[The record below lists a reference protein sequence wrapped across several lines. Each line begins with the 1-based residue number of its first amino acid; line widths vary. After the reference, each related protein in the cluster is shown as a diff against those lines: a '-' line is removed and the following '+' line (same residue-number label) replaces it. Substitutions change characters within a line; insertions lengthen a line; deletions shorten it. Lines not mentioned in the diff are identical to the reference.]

1 MPDVPAPPPVP
12 PPVPVPDRDGDP
24 LAAVTGALHGL
35 GRGLD
40 GLSIAELIWL
50 AATAGQHDPAA
61 SAPTAPGAPAPDAA
75 ADPGP
80 GAVDARERIGR
91 RPGLGVYGPSAPGG
105 ASLPAREM
113 SVPRGTALPRARELA
128 RALRPLRRVW
138 PAGRSARL
146 DVGETVAGYA
156 RSGELLPAFRPAPE
170 RWFDLTVVLDRSATM
185 AVWQDTGAEL
195 LKVLASTGAFRTL
208 RVREA
213 ASWPPVAA
221 TGPGTGAGTGA
232 AGLGYAGAPSP
243 RPRRLVLVFS
253 DCVSGAG
260 GERAFWD
267 RLRGWAAAAPTVL
280 VNPLP
285 SRIWRHSGLDLP
297 AVRVTPPGAPGARN
311 PALRFA
317 VPPLAEQAYG
327 PSEDAPSGGHR
338 DAWLP
343 LPVVG
348 LTPRAVSRW
357 ARTLMRGDPD
367 GCEAVLL
374 PGPGLTGPVP
384 AAPDERP
391 ADATQLAEAFLR
403 RASTPAVRLAVLCSA
418 YPQLYTGLLHV
429 IRQEL
434 VPEASAADL
443 AEMVVGGLF
452 LVEAQE
458 AGTGA
463 GAALG
468 GPVLRFR
475 EGVRAHLAPRLGARD
490 ALRTR
495 EVLTRFVAAHAAAP
509 GRFPALVPDA
519 AGGAGIAPELEPFA
533 RASDRTLRDLGAGA
547 ASGSASLAS
556 RVVLSATGWVERSP
570 SRPYFFL
577 SYAHTPRLGSHA
589 TDSNRWVKRFYR
601 DLCDE
606 VSALVNLPAGAAVGF
621 MDDQMEAGEGWAERL
636 SDVLSTCRVLVP
648 LYSPRYFTSES
659 CGKEWYAFAQ
669 RSVFQRA
676 RDDEPVQAVVPA
688 VWVPVPPGQMPRP
701 AQQLHFDSSSFGE
714 RYATDGL
721 YGLIQL
727 RGYPDEYRG
736 VVNQLAVRIVGVAE
750 STRIESDGAV
760 DYRRAPSAFRSHAQA
775 EESLR
780 IAVVAPTL
788 HDLSQ
793 GRDPRYYG
801 ASPDRWNPYQP
812 ESRRPLVDVATDLA
826 FHLNDQVDA
835 STLDAEVAR
844 VERSDPSTG
853 PLVLLVDPWA
863 LSVPRLRSALIA
875 LREAREPG
883 TVVLVASNRRDE
895 QSHAAR
901 TSLLDALYSVLPAQW
916 YGPHGHL
923 SESIRGLNTLEEFG
937 AAVPRAVEDAY
948 AAYLDRTLTDP
959 PPDAPAGPPP
969 QRPRLREPG
978 STPEPE

>member
-1 MPDVPAPPPVP
+1 MPDAPAPPPP
-12 PPVPVPDRDGDP
+12 PAPDREGDP

-40 GLSIAELIWL
+40 ALSIAEVLWL

-61 SAPTAPGAPAPDAA
+61 SAAAAPGAPAPDAA
-75 ADPGP
+75 TAAGA

-91 RPGLGVYGPSAPGG
+91 RPGLGVYGPSGPGG

-113 SVPRGTALPRARELA
+113 SVPRAAALPRARELA

-138 PAGRSARL
+138 PAGRGTRL

-170 RWFDLTVVLDRSATM
+170 RWFDLTVVLDRSPTM

-221 TGPGTGAGTGA
+221 TSPGTGAG
-232 AGLGYAGAPSP
+232 GLGAGAPSA
-243 RPRRLVLVFS
+243 RPRRLVLVLS

-267 RLRGWAAAAPTVL
+267 RLRGWAAATPTVL

-285 SRIWRHSGLDLP
+285 SRIWRYSGLDLP

-317 VPPLAEQAYG
+317 VPPLAELAYG
-327 PSEDAPSGGHR
+327 PSAREHAPVGGHG

-348 LTPRAVSRW
+348 LTPRSVSRW

-374 PGPGLTGPVP
+374 PGPGLVGPAP
-384 AAPDERP
+384 AAPGEGP
-391 ADATQLAEAFLR
+391 ADAARTAEAFLR

-434 VPEASAADL
+434 VPEATAADL
-443 AEMVVGGLF
+443 AEVVVGGLF
-452 LVEAQE
+452 LVEARAAGAE
-458 AGTGA
+458 AGVGP
-463 GAALG
+463 G

-475 EGVRAHLAPRLGARD
+475 DGVREHLAPRLGARD

-495 EVLTRFVAAHAAAP
+495 EVLTRFVAAHTAAP

-519 AGGAGIAPELEPFA
+519 AGAAGIGPEAEPFA
-533 RASDRTLRDLGAGA
+533 RASDRTLRDLGAGSGTGTGRPVTSGVA
-547 ASGSASLAS
+547 APG
-556 RVVLSATGWVERSP
+556 VRSP
-570 SRPYFFL
+570 ARPYFFL
-577 SYAHTPRLGSHA
+577 SYAHTPLLGSRT
-589 TDSNRWVKRFYR
+589 TDSNRWVRRFFR
-601 DLCDE
+601 DLCEE
-606 VSALVNLPAGAAVGF
+606 VLALADLPAGVAAGF
-621 MDDQMEAGEGWAERL
+621 MDEQLDPGARWAERL
-636 SDVLSTCRVLVP
+636 SEMLSASRVLVP

-669 RSVFQRA
+669 RSVVQGAHDAER
-676 RDDEPVQAVVPA
+676 VQAVVPA
-688 VWVPVPPGQMPRP
+688 VWVPVPPHLMPRP
-701 AQQLHFDSSSFGE
+701 ARQFPVDARSFGE
-714 RYATDGL
+714 HYTTEGL
-721 YGLIQL
+721 YGLIRL
-727 RGYPDEYRG
+727 RSYAHEYRQAVG
-736 VVNQLAVRIVGVAE
+736 QLAARIVGVAE
-750 STRIESDGAV
+750 STRGASAVTV
-760 DYRRAPSAFRSHAQA
+760 DYLRAPSAFRSHAPG

-788 HDLSQ
+788 RDLPQ

-801 ASPDRWNPYQP
+801 DVPDRWNPYHP
-812 ESRRPLVDVATDLA
+812 DSRRPLVDVATDLA

-835 STLDAEVAR
+835 TTLDAEVAR
-844 VERSDPSTG
+844 VERAGPSTG

-863 LSVPRLRSALIA
+863 LSVPRLRAALIA

-883 TVVLVASNRRDE
+883 TVALVAWNRRDE
-895 QSHAAR
+895 QSHHAR
-901 TSLLDALYSVLPAQW
+901 TSLLDAQYGVLPARW
-916 YGPHGHL
+916 YGPDGHV
-923 SESIRGLNTLEEFG
+923 SESVRGLINLGAFG
-937 AAVPRAVEDAY
+937 AAVPRAVADAY
-948 AAYLDRTLTDP
+948 AAYLDHGL
-959 PPDAPAGPPP
+959 
-969 QRPRLREPG
+969 G